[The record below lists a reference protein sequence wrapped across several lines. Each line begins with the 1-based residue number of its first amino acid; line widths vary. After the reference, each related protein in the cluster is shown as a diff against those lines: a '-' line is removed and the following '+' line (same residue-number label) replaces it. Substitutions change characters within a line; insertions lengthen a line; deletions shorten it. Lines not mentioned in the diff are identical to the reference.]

1 MMTDAANPPS
11 PNGFLVEAVEAIGKM
26 SDDQFKAA
34 TDRLDR
40 EFEARLNAVSD
51 EIPVTEEE
59 ADALLR
65 DAGINPDECL
75 RRLVARMGA
84 H

>member
-1 MMTDAANPPS
+1 MNEFLMDAA
-11 PNGFLVEAVEAIGKM
+11 ARIGAM
-26 SDDQFKAA
+26 SDAEFTAA
-34 TDRLDR
+34 TDRLDS
-40 EFEARLNAVSD
+40 EFEERLNAVSD